1 MPFEGIKILRKN
13 PIKEAKNISDN
24 IIQLIRDL
32 IYNELEGLVQ
42 DSIEERRRIF
52 GYKKV
57 PPAKLDGVSCASSAG
72 RVKSN

>member
-42 DSIEERRRIF
+42 DSIEERSI
-52 GYKKV
+52 
-57 PPAKLDGVSCASSAG
+57 P
-72 RVKSN
+72 VK